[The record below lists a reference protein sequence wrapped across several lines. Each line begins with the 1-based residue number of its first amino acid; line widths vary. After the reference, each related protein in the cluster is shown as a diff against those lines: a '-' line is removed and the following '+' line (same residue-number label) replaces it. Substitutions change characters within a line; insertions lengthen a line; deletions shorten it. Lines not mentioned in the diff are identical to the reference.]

1 MLKMQGVSFEI
12 RGKQILKD
20 INLEVRSG
28 EVVGVVGKNG
38 AGKSTAIHI
47 ASGIRR
53 PTTGVVTYDG
63 RDIEDISSQ
72 DLGKMRSVLSQSISL
87 GLEVSVLDVLLMS
100 RYPYRPLSSSD
111 YEVVD
116 KVCEDFQ
123 LWPLIKRPLS
133 SLSGGERQKVMFA
146 KSVAQISPFHEKTLF
161 FLDEPTNSLDLE
173 VQQLILK
180 TSQKMARR
188 HGVGVLLI
196 IHDLN
201 QAAAYCDRIYMLHK
215 GEVVS
220 QGAPQTTLT
229 ESNLERFFGVRA
241 KVSFENNNK
250 EIPVITV

>member
-87 GLEVSVLDVLLMS
+87 GLEVSVLDVA
-100 RYPYRPLSSSD
+100 LS
-111 YEVVD
+111 V
-116 KVCEDFQ
+116 
-123 LWPLIKRPLS
+123 
-133 SLSGGERQKVMFA
+133 
-146 KSVAQISPFHEKTLF
+146 
-161 FLDEPTNSLDLE
+161 
-173 VQQLILK
+173 
-180 TSQKMARR
+180 
-188 HGVGVLLI
+188 
-196 IHDLN
+196 
-201 QAAAYCDRIYMLHK
+201 
-215 GEVVS
+215 
-220 QGAPQTTLT
+220 
-229 ESNLERFFGVRA
+229 
-241 KVSFENNNK
+241 
-250 EIPVITV
+250 